1 MKRILFI
8 LATLVITLTSCNNK
22 SYTINGTLPAEC
34 EGFKVY
40 LSVYNNP
47 EQILDSTTVVNGS
60 FSFSGTCD
68 TIRMVTIN
76 SVDNEDGR
84 PSYFATLVLEPGTIT
99 ISIGQTDIL
108 SGTPLNDQFNAFRN
122 NEEMLQYSN
131 QLQEL
136 YNQYLAASP
145 QDRPLI
151 EAQYDSVENLSNQCL
166 YHLAMDIYNTN
177 LDNEFGAAMLL
188 EVVQLGKFSTEQ
200 VDSILNNASTPVKQY
215 KPLAE
220 YAEMIHHAA
229 ATSAGQHFVDLQGI
243 DFSTGNT
250 TNLSTIINGKVAI
263 VDFWASWC
271 GPCKQEIRN
280 NLNDIYARYSKK
292 GVVVVGVDVWDK
304 IEKHAQAVSDL
315 GIQYPQLID
324 TTRNASTQ
332 YGFNAIPQIILI
344 DADGTIV
351 ARDLRDKAIEE
362 TLIEIL
368 NK

>member
-108 SGTPLNDQFNAFRN
+108 SGTPLNDQFN
-122 NEEMLQYSN
+122 
-131 QLQEL
+131 
-136 YNQYLAASP
+136 
-145 QDRPLI
+145 D
-151 EAQYDSVENLSNQCL
+151 
-166 YHLAMDIYNTN
+166 HLAMDIYNTN